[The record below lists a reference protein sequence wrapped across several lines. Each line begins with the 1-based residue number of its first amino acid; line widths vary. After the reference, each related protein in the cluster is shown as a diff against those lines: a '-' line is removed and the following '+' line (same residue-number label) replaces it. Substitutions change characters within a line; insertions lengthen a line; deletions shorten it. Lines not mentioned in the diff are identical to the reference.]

1 MFGVTRR
8 VASSLLLLLLLLLLI
23 GITVADELIVAVA
36 DATRAVRGRVSLAA
50 CFAIRVMMM
59 VVVIIVRMMVVRVS
73 ARARLMQRRRASG
86 ALMLLLLAVAELLLL
101 LLHGVYLE
109 RLVLG
114 VELLDT
120 VALLDA
126 RDQSGEADEG
136 REAAQRAYDYVGDEE
151 VAVAVVVV
159 VVRCGLLGIWRRREL
174 ELMERVGA
182 VLAQENGEV
191 ERRPRDGE
199 REARGARVHAERHV
213 ERVVDERVDGVVVS
227 RIGIGIGRCAVKVEF
242 KLYECLFG

>member
-23 GITVADELIVAVA
+23 GITVADELIVAVT
-36 DATRAVRGRVSLAA
+36 DATRTVRGRVDLAA

-59 VVVIIVRMMVVRVS
+59 MVIIVRVMVVRVS